1 MHIRKGIAMEKMK
14 LLLVD
19 DEMRFLT
26 TTQKLL
32 KKHGYDALIASSGPE
47 ALEMLEKNIIHVV
60 VLDVKMPGMDGIQ
73 TLREIKSRFPLV
85 EVVML
90 TGHATVESAV
100 DGLKS
105 GATDYLMKP
114 TSMEELIQKA
124 EGAFLRWKLMED
136 KIQQATGGRYRT
148 PEDAAKEDG

>member
-1 MHIRKGIAMEKMK
+1 MDGFSV
-14 LLLVD
+14 LLVD
-19 DEMRFLT
+19 DETEFLET
-26 TTQKLL
+26 LVKRLRKRNL
-32 KKHGYDALIASSGPE
+32 SVHGAGSGEE
-47 ALEMLEKNIIHVV
+47 ALKCLDAEPIDVV

-114 TSMEELIQKA
+114 TSMEELIQKTEA
-124 EGAFLRWKLMED
+124 AFLRWKLMED
-136 KIQQATGGRYRT
+136 KIQRATGGRYT
-148 PEDAAKEDG
+148 TSPGAVGDDG